1 VADKVVYCGHLA
13 VGDYDR
19 IISSLRRRLEMD
31 SNMEEKSRKMSLKV
45 FLTGLVMLSLVLI
58 GGLITIL
65 AVVNLRRGMEDEVEQ
80 GVKATC
86 QTYAMVLQYTKGIED
101 GSTDNLEIDMHNETG
116 YDYTFFVGDT
126 RQRSSIEGVIGTK
139 AGDAVIEAVLNQ
151 KQSYQAQNV
160 VINGEKYYVAY
171 EPLTDEATGE
181 IYGMAFV
188 GLKKLNISTYI
199 SDRVKTMITLAGVL
213 IIFFT
218 VATIK
223 YVLSIVKALDENV
236 KAVRQMS
243 TGDLDIAL
251 TEKVKNRKDELGEMS
266 SALFEMAEKIRSV
279 IGNARVSS
287 DEVDN
292 SAGYLN
298 ENVKTIS
305 ETADHVTTAV
315 SQVASGAS
323 SQAESLQEAVENVN
337 DINEA
342 VHYIIENTDQ
352 MKDIADTMQENS
364 KASQDKLTELR
375 MSTRESIA
383 AIDGIVELIQ
393 NTNNAVTTISE
404 AVEIIDAIAA
414 ETNLLSLNASIE
426 AARAGEAGKGF
437 AVVADEIRQL
447 ADQSA
452 DAAKNIQEAMNG
464 LAADSNRTMEEAGSV
479 QETMSKQRH
488 TIHRTIEQVDLLIED
503 INKSIS
509 ITKEIVK
516 NVDRTSTASTSIS
529 ETITNLS
536 AISQEN
542 AASSEE
548 TRASMQ
554 NLSDTMDVLSQ
565 KASGLNDIAK
575 VLDEEM
581 SFFQVGR
588 QAVNA

>member
-1 VADKVVYCGHLA
+1 
-13 VGDYDR
+13 
-19 IISSLRRRLEMD
+19 MD

-45 FLTGLVMLSLVLI
+45 FLTGLVMLSLILI

-65 AVVNLRRGMEDEVEQ
+65 AVINLRRGMEDEVEQ

-86 QTYAMVLQYTKGIED
+86 QTYAMVLQYTRGIED
-101 GSTDNLEIDMHNETG
+101 GSTGNLEIDMHKETG

-126 RQRSSIEGVIGTK
+126 RERSSIDGVIGTK
-139 AGDAVIEAVLNQ
+139 AGDAVIEAVLKN

-171 EPLTDEATGE
+171 EPLIDEATGE
-181 IYGMAFV
+181 VYGMAFV

-213 IIFFT
+213 ILFFT
-218 VATIK
+218 IATIR

-243 TGDLDIAL
+243 TGDLDITL
-251 TEKVKNRKDELGEMS
+251 SEKVKTRKDELGEMS
-266 SALFEMAEKIRSV
+266 SALFDMAEKIRSV

-298 ENVKTIS
+298 ETVKTIS
-305 ETADHVTTAV
+305 ETADNVTTAV

-509 ITKEIVK
+509 ITKEIVQ